1 MPAAD
6 PDAAAMIA
14 APLLRLKEEDL
25 HRPVMQDPFPDTIT
39 GRALSELSE
48 LQHVEA
54 RGGRRG
60 RGAELLE
67 LRGKGE
73 GRRGRRALTSLCHGP
88 RGEGEAARGGG
99 GGADSQSRSFC
110 VRVRRRGRKCEHVR
124 CCGASGSAAPGGW
137 RAGGKWKV

>member
-99 GGADSQSRSFC
+99 WRS
-110 VRVRRRGRKCEHVR
+110 
-124 CCGASGSAAPGGW
+124 
-137 RAGGKWKV
+137 